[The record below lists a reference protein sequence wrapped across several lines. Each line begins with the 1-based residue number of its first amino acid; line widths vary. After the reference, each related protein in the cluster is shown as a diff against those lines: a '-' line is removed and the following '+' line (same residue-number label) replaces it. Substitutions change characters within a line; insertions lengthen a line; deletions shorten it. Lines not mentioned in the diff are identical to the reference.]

1 MSQSVRIMGY
11 IILALYLLGML
22 VIGYLCRRKYTDTV
36 SGFFAGGKKLGPWI
50 FALTYGSTYLSSSTF
65 IGNTGTAYA
74 GGMAYLFM
82 PLAQILSLP
91 LGLIF
96 FSHMLRKMSKSLDV
110 VTIPAYLEKRYKSPL
125 AGILASLTIIIFFVP
140 YLVGI
145 VKAGAVSL
153 GALLGISYKIGV
165 LLIATISVLYLMFG
179 GYMARCYTD
188 MAQGI
193 LMFVGMTAV
202 MVAGF
207 FIVGGPSEIA
217 AGVAACDPQ
226 LLETPGPK
234 GWSALFLFSTVFA
247 IAPWGL
253 PTLVQTN
260 FTIGR
265 RKNIYTSAIVLS
277 IWVAAVLFGSMIIGN
292 MGRAYFGNAY
302 VDSVDSVFPALVMDW
317 FPNAFGAFIIVAVI
331 AAAMSTIDGTLMN
344 SGAAFGVD
352 IYKRFLKK
360 DAPDKTVI
368 RVTNITMFVITAVV
382 VIWAFNPPAL
392 VLTLT
397 SYAFSLIAGG
407 LIVPIYASLYSKKI
421 TSAGCVA
428 SIATGVLG
436 TLLWYL
442 VKVNGGYIL
451 GIPPFVAGAVLSLLA
466 IFIVSKFTKP
476 LPQDFVD
483 GLFSKENDALVYE
496 EDN

>member
-1 MSQSVRIMGY
+1 MSQSVKIMGY
-11 IILALYLLGML
+11 IILALYLVGML
-22 VIGYLCRRKYTDTV
+22 VIGYLCRKKYTDTV
-36 SGFFAGGKKLGPWI
+36 SGFFAGGKKLGPWV

-96 FSHMLRKMSKSLDV
+96 FSHLLRKMSRSLGV
-110 VTIPAYLEKRYKSPL
+110 VTIPAYLEKRYQSPL

-153 GALLGISYKIGV
+153 GALLGISYKVGV
-165 LLIATISVLYLMFG
+165 LMVALVSVIYLMFG

-193 LMFVGMTAV
+193 LMFVGMASV
-202 MVAGF
+202 MIAGF
-207 FIVGGPSEIA
+207 FIVGGPTEIA
-217 AGVAACDPQ
+217 AGVGACDPA

-260 FTIGR
+260 FTIGN

-277 IWVAAVLFGSMIIGN
+277 IWVAFILFGSMIIGN
-292 MGRAYFGNAY
+292 MGRAYFGDAY
-302 VDSVDSVFPALVMDW
+302 LESADSVFPALVMEW

-360 DAPDKTVI
+360 DASDKTVI

-382 VIWAFNPPAL
+382 IIWAFDPPAL

-407 LIVPIYASLYSKKI
+407 LIVPIFASLYSKKV

-428 SIATGVLG
+428 SILAGVLG
-436 TLLWYL
+436 TLLWY
-442 VKVNGGYIL
+442 VCKVNGAYIL
-451 GIPPFVAGAVLSLLA
+451 GIPPFVSGAVLSLIA
-466 IFIVSKFTKP
+466 MFVVSRVTKP
-476 LPQDFVD
+476 LPEEFVSS
-483 GLFSKENDALVYE
+483 LFSKEADRNAYAE
-496 EDN
+496 E